1 MNRRLKKASAVLL
14 AMTMLFS
21 LAGCVDQS
29 QGKESSD
36 SGTKTESSADTSS
49 ESAESLLKITDPK
62 EKAAVEAA
70 KKKVQE
76 PDGEPRIIATSP
88 ATADICDKLELE
100 QMGKVDIPYTGN
112 AAADRILHPGQ
123 I

>member
-1 MNRRLKKASAVLL
+1 
-14 AMTMLFS
+14 MTMLFS

-29 QGKESSD
+29 QGKKSSD

-70 KKKVQE
+70 KKE
-76 PDGEPRIIATSP
+76 GAGAGWRAEDH
-88 ATADICDKLELE
+88 CDLS
-100 QMGKVDIPYTGN
+100 GN
-112 AAADRILHPGQ
+112 RRYL
-123 I
+123 

>member
-29 QGKESSD
+29 QGKKSSD

-76 PDGEPRIIATSP
+76 LDGEPRLLRQPQISVTSWNWIWWVYAAVP
-88 ATADICDKLELE
+88 YPPSRTDIR
-100 QMGKVDIPYTGN
+100 M
-112 AAADRILHPGQ
+112 
-123 I
+123 

>member
-1 MNRRLKKASAVLL
+1 MMNRRLKKASAVLL

-29 QGKESSD
+29 QGKKSSD

-76 PDGEPRIIATSP
+76 LESRGSLRLLRQPQISVTSWNWIWWVYAAVP
-88 ATADICDKLELE
+88 YPPSRTDIR
-100 QMGKVDIPYTGN
+100 M
-112 AAADRILHPGQ
+112 
-123 I
+123 

>member
-1 MNRRLKKASAVLL
+1 MMNRRLKKASAVLL

-49 ESAESLLKITDPK
+49 ESAESLL
-62 EKAAVEAA
+62 
-70 KKKVQE
+70 
-76 PDGEPRIIATSP
+76 
-88 ATADICDKLELE
+88 
-100 QMGKVDIPYTGN
+100 
-112 AAADRILHPGQ
+112 
-123 I
+123 

>member
-1 MNRRLKKASAVLL
+1 MMNRRLKKASAVLL

-21 LAGCVDQS
+21 LAGCVNQS
-29 QGKESSD
+29 QGKKSSD

-70 KKKVQE
+70 KKKVNW
-76 PDGEPRIIATSP
+76 IWWVYA
-88 ATADICDKLELE
+88 A
-100 QMGKVDIPYTGN
+100 VPYPPSRT
-112 AAADRILHPGQ
+112 DTRM
-123 I
+123 

>member
-1 MNRRLKKASAVLL
+1 MMNRRLKKASAVLL

-62 EKAAVEAA
+62 EKAAVEAGWRA
-70 KKKVQE
+70 E
-76 PDGEPRIIATSP
+76 DH
-88 ATADICDKLELE
+88 CDLS
-100 QMGKVDIPYTGN
+100 GN
-112 AAADRILHPGQ
+112 RRYL
-123 I
+123 

>member
-76 PDGEPRIIATSP
+76 LDGEPRIIATSP
-88 ATADICDKLELE
+88 ATADICDKLELYPPSRT
-100 QMGKVDIPYTGN
+100 DI
-112 AAADRILHPGQ
+112 RM
-123 I
+123 